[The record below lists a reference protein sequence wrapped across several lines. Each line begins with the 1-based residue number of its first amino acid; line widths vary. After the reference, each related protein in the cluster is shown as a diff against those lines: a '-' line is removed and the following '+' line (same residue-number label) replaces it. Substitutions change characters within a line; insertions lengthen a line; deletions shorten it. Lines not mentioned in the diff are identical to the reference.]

1 MTESPIARRC
11 SLILLIVLCACKAE
25 QARSAAGATSL
36 RQEPAD
42 SLATTSKD
50 GAEIWFTLARTG
62 HAPDGTVCVER
73 GLEIRRGDTRT
84 KVPLLYTGTVP
95 VLLGDNKMRAELWNH
110 CRPVDRYLVDL
121 RSGRPVRERPGE
133 TR

>member
-1 MTESPIARRC
+1 MTESPIARLC
-11 SLILLIVLCACKAE
+11 SLIVLIVLCACKAE
-25 QARSAAGATSL
+25 QARPAAGATLL

-42 SLATTSKD
+42 SLVTTSKD
-50 GAEIWFTLARTG
+50 GTEIWFTLARTG
-62 HAPDGTVCVER
+62 HAPDGTLCVER

-84 KVPLLYTGTVP
+84 RVPLLYTGTAP
-95 VLLGDNKMRAELWNH
+95 ILLDDTSMRAELWNH

-121 RSGRPVRERPGE
+121 RSGRPVRERSGE